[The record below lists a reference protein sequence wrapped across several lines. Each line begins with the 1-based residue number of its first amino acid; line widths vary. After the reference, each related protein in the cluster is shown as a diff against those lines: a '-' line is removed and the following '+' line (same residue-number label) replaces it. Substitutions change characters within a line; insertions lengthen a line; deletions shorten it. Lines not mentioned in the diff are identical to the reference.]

1 MFQQVDQ
8 LVQRP
13 WAQRWAPHIQG
24 TDRADAGQGGAVAR
38 LRHRA
43 QTAGTLWPRWG
54 WVFVQELSG
63 GRQGSHQGTDRV

>member
-1 MFQQVDQ
+1 M
-8 LVQRP
+8 
-13 WAQRWAPHIQG
+13 
-24 TDRADAGQGGAVAR
+24 AR

>member
-1 MFQQVDQ
+1 M
-8 LVQRP
+8 
-13 WAQRWAPHIQG
+13 
-24 TDRADAGQGGAVAR
+24 AR

-63 GRQGSHQGTDRV
+63 GRQGSHQGTDRVVLAVRNGVCFPGQENSFFSFQAPLSSWFCN